1 MAANDLKQ
9 DQDGERA
16 GKLGVESSSHSSS
29 LTLRVGVEGLTKAS
43 TTRRCWLGDSVSLTG
58 PLELRFGPREGGP
71 VLVIGRDDEA
81 ALGVLATSV
90 MALAG
95 QAAGQGRAS
104 SSRPTYPQFV
114 IMDGSLHESAAHRTW
129 LSIAEEASA
138 AGQIGGQS
146 ALVTVVSPRETT
158 DTLTALVKALH
169 TRNSDAAAPVFVVV
183 YDLARF
189 RDLKKAEDDFG
200 GYGGF
205 DKTPTVNP
213 SALWAEIV
221 KDGPAAGIFP
231 LVWCDGFQ
239 TAQRWLGRELLNRFE
254 TRVLFAMNANDSSN
268 LIDTPAASKLGPN
281 RALLS
286 RGDLGTL
293 EKFRPYRAPSRDWL
307 LELTTASRTE
317 MRLTEEDVEQ
327 ARAAAVIDSEPVSP
341 ASESDT
347 SAASARGSIA
357 TSTTAL
363 TPAETA
369 AADSSATWTGI
380 ENLNVL

>member
-1 MAANDLKQ
+1 MAASDVKQ
-9 DQDGERA
+9 DRDGDRV
-16 GKLGVESSSHSSS
+16 GTPSVGSPSPSSSSSH
-29 LTLRVGVEGLTKAS
+29 RVGVESLSKTS

-81 ALGVLATSV
+81 ALGVLAAAV
-90 MALAG
+90 LALAG
-95 QAAGQGRAS
+95 QGSAA
-104 SSRPTYPQFV
+104 PTGAAHARFL
-114 IMDGSLHESAAHRTW
+114 ILDGSLPNSAAHQTW
-129 LSIAEEASA
+129 QTIADISSSS
-138 AGQIGGQS
+138 QS
-146 ALVTVVSPRETT
+146 STQPPSVTVVSPRETAA
-158 DTLTALVKALH
+158 TLSSLVEELH
-169 TRNSDAAAPVFVVV
+169 SRNGEAAAPVFVVV
-183 YDLARF
+183 FDLARF

-200 GYGGF
+200 SYGGF
-205 DKTPTVNP
+205 DKQPTVNP
-213 SALWAEIV
+213 AALWAEII

-307 LELTTASRTE
+307 LELPAVSHEE

-327 ARAAAVIDSEPVSP
+327 PRAAAMIDSEPVSP

-347 SAASARGSIA
+347 SAVPAHSLIA

-369 AADSSATWTGI
+369 ATESSATWTGI